1 MHRNMKLKTCNF
13 LLLLMLCGIGLY
25 MIKRRPMY
33 NLTLVKATDFLTIK
47 KDLKADHLPAL
58 LRLNFTFKLNRVR
71 VRVTYPQNKSLQQ
84 LFPVA
89 LNTDERNVFY
99 YTLATFANTLY
110 KANITFML
118 YGGSMLGSRR
128 HHGFIPWDDDV
139 DVWINGT
146 EKYRVKKLLA
156 SVKDFAVYA
165 PLNFQ
170 WKFFYK
176 QLNTLKKSKFRWPYI
191 DIFFF
196 RENATHVWE
205 EQKVHRY
212 KYYKR
217 SRIFPLTFRPFDVF
231 RLPTPCAIEEFVREQ
246 AIEYC
251 QTTNFIHRIEKF
263 LPRLYKKKVP
273 CKSLYNLYPFVFK
286 SRLNETF
293 SMEEL
298 KLGNETIGQILVP
311 FDACEH

>member
-146 EKYRVKKLLA
+146 EKYRVKK
-156 SVKDFAVYA
+156 
-165 PLNFQ
+165 N
-170 WKFFYK
+170 
-176 QLNTLKKSKFRWPYI
+176 I
-191 DIFFF
+191 G
-196 RENATHVWE
+196 
-205 EQKVHRY
+205 
-212 KYYKR
+212 
-217 SRIFPLTFRPFDVF
+217 
-231 RLPTPCAIEEFVREQ
+231 VRERF
-246 AIEYC
+246 C
-251 QTTNFIHRIEKF
+251 
-263 LPRLYKKKVP
+263 RL
-273 CKSLYNLYPFVFK
+273 CSFK
-286 SRLNETF
+286 F
-293 SMEEL
+293 SMEILLQATEHFEEIEISMAVYRYFL
-298 KLGNETIGQILVP
+298 FQGKCYSCLGRTKSPPL
-311 FDACEH
+311 